1 MTESTEASPEAQAAP
16 RVEDAPV
23 APLPSYGR
31 MLAAER
37 ERQGISVADMAARL
51 RLHPKQIAAIEAE
64 ALDRLPG
71 GPFVRGFVRNYAK
84 ELRIDPAPLLD
95 ALRERLAPAET
106 GAESAAAGPSQL
118 VRDATHERVSRSV
131 VIIGAVGALIVFGVI
146 GWLSTRSAPPAVER
160 GQAATPPVPSAP
172 AAPVTPVTSDSPSAT
187 AASPPAQSSAP
198 DAAASG
204 AAAEP
209 AAPVAAAPAPASP
222 LRLAFRERAWVE
234 VTQAD
239 GRVLLSQNNDAGS
252 EQKLDGKPPFKLV
265 IGNASAVTL
274 EYRGRAI
281 DLKPLT
287 SIENVAR
294 VTLE

>member
-1 MTESTEASPEAQAAP
+1 MTESTEAVPPAPAAP
-16 RVEDAPV
+16 RADEPPIAP
-23 APLPSYGR
+23 PPSYGR

-64 ALDRLPG
+64 DLDRLPG

-95 ALRERLAPAET
+95 ALRQRLAPAGT
-106 GAESAAAGPSQL
+106 AVESAAAAPSHL
-118 VRDATHERVSRSV
+118 VRDAARERVSRSV
-131 VIIGAVGALIVFGVI
+131 VLVGAVAALIAFGVI
-146 GWLSTRSAPPAVER
+146 GWLSTRSAPPAADGGQPVAPHKLAT
-160 GQAATPPVPSAP
+160 QAADDPP
-172 AAPVTPVTSDSPSAT
+172 AASTAGAPVLR
-187 AASPPAQSSAP
+187 
-198 DAAASG
+198 G
-204 AAAEP
+204 ALDAAEP
-209 AAPVAAAPAPASP
+209 AASAAVAPIAVSP
-222 LRLAFRERAWVE
+222 IRLAFRERAWVE

-274 EYRGRAI
+274 EYRGRTI

-287 SIENVAR
+287 SAENVAR

>member
-1 MTESTEASPEAQAAP
+1 MTESTEAMPPTQAA
-16 RVEDAPV
+16 AV
-23 APLPSYGR
+23 ASPASYGR

-37 ERQGISVADMAARL
+37 ERQGISVVDMAARL

-64 ALDRLPG
+64 DLDRLPG

-95 ALRERLAPAET
+95 ALRERLSPSET
-106 GAESAAAGPSQL
+106 SAESAATGPSQF
-118 VRDATHERVSRSV
+118 VRDATRERVSRGV
-131 VIIGAVGALIVFGVI
+131 VIVGAVGALIAFGVI
-146 GWLSTRSAPPAVER
+146 GWLSTRSAPPALER
-160 GQAATPPVPSAP
+160 GQATAPPSP
-172 AAPVTPVTSDSPSAT
+172 AAPATPVANDSPAV
-187 AASPPAQSSAP
+187 
-198 DAAASG
+198 G
-204 AAAEP
+204 AAGSPAPGAEP
-209 AAPVAAAPAPASP
+209 AAEAAAAAEAAVPVAAAPAPAAP
-222 LRLAFRERAWVE
+222 IRLAFRERAWVE

-252 EQKLDGKPPFKLV
+252 EQRLDGRPPFKLV

-274 EYRGRAI
+274 EYRGRVV

>member
-1 MTESTEASPEAQAAP
+1 MTEPTEAMPQARAAP
-16 RVEDAPV
+16 RVEDAPA

-31 MLAAER
+31 VLAAER
-37 ERQGISVADMAARL
+37 ERQAISVVDMAARL

-64 ALDRLPG
+64 DLDRLPG

-106 GAESAAAGPSQL
+106 GAESAAAGPSL
-118 VRDATHERVSRSV
+118 VVRNATRERVSRSV
-131 VIIGAVGALIVFGVI
+131 VIVGAVGALIVFGVI

-160 GQAATPPVPSAP
+160 KQAAMPP
-172 AAPVTPVTSDSPSAT
+172 APVTPVAGESPSVS
-187 AASPPAQSSAP
+187 AANPPAQGSAP
-198 DAAASG
+198 DAAMPT

-209 AAPVAAAPAPASP
+209 AVATAPAPASP
-222 LRLAFRERAWVE
+222 IRLAFRERAWVE

-252 EQKLDGKPPFKLV
+252 EQKLDGKPPFRLV

>member
-1 MTESTEASPEAQAAP
+1 MTESTEAVPEAQAAP
-16 RVEDAPV
+16 RVEEAVV
-23 APLPSYGR
+23 APTASYGR

-37 ERQGISVADMAARL
+37 ERQGISVVDMAARL

-64 ALDRLPG
+64 DLDRLPG

-95 ALRERLAPAET
+95 ALRARLAPAET
-106 GAESAAAGPSQL
+106 GAESATAGPSQV
-118 VRDATHERVSRSV
+118 VRDATREWVSRSV
-131 VIIGAVGALIVFGVI
+131 VIIGAVGALIAFGII
-146 GWLSTRSAPPAVER
+146 GWLSTRSAPPAAER
-160 GQAATPPVPSAP
+160 GQAATQPAP
-172 AAPVTPVTSDSPSAT
+172 AAPVASDSPSVS
-187 AASPPAQSSAP
+187 AASPSAQASAP
-198 DAAASG
+198 DAAVPA

-209 AAPVAAAPAPASP
+209 VVATAPAPASANP
-222 LRLAFRERAWVE
+222 IRLAFRERAWVE

>member
-1 MTESTEASPEAQAAP
+1 MTDPGQAPLPAQTDV
-16 RVEDAPV
+16 RVEDA
-23 APLPSYGR
+23 AAEALPSYGR
-31 MLAAER
+31 ALAAER

-51 RLHPKQIAAIEAE
+51 RLHPKQIVAIEAE
-64 ALDRLPG
+64 DLDRLPG

-95 ALRERLAPAET
+95 DLRRRLAPAESAVE
-106 GAESAAAGPSQL
+106 GATLGQSPV
-118 VRDATHERVSRSV
+118 VREATRERVSRGV
-131 VIIGAVGALIVFGVI
+131 VISGAVGALIVFGII
-146 GWLSTRSAPPAVER
+146 GWLSTQSAPPAVER
-160 GQAATPPVPSAP
+160 AEKAIAP
-172 AAPVTPVTSDSPSAT
+172 ALPAAGDSVPAAGAAPHTG
-187 AASPPAQSSAP
+187 AP
-198 DAAASG
+198 DAAAS
-204 AAAEP
+204 ATAEP
-209 AAPVAAAPAPASP
+209 AAAVTAAPTPGSAI
-222 LRLAFRERAWVE
+222 RLAFRERAWVE
-234 VTQAD
+234 VTQSD

-274 EYRGRAI
+274 EYRGRVV

>member
-1 MTESTEASPEAQAAP
+1 MTESTEAMPEAQAAP
-16 RVEDAPV
+16 RVEDAAV
-23 APLPSYGR
+23 APVISYGR
-31 MLAAER
+31 ALAAER

-64 ALDRLPG
+64 DLDRLPG

-106 GAESAAAGPSQL
+106 GAESAASGPSQV
-118 VRDATHERVSRSV
+118 VRDATRERVSRGV

-160 GQAATPPVPSAP
+160 KQAATPPAP
-172 AAPVTPVTSDSPSAT
+172 AAPVTPVASDSPSVS
-187 AASPPAQSSAP
+187 AANPPAQGSAP
-198 DAAASG
+198 DAAAPG
-204 AAAEP
+204 AAAEA
-209 AAPVAAAPAPASP
+209 AAPAAAAPAPASP
-222 LRLAFRERAWVE
+222 IRLAFRERAWVE
-234 VTQAD
+234 VMQAD

>member
-1 MTESTEASPEAQAAP
+1 MTESTEAMPEAQAAP
-16 RVEDAPV
+16 RVEDAPA

-37 ERQGISVADMAARL
+37 ERQGISIVDMAARL

-64 ALDRLPG
+64 DLDRLPG

-106 GAESAAAGPSQL
+106 GAESAAAGPSQV
-118 VRDATHERVSRSV
+118 VRDATRERVSRSV
-131 VIIGAVGALIVFGVI
+131 VIIGAVGALIAFGVI
-146 GWLSTRSAPPAVER
+146 GWLSTRSAPPAVDR
-160 GQAATPPVPSAP
+160 KQAAMPPAP
-172 AAPVTPVTSDSPSAT
+172 VAPVTPVANDSPSVS
-187 AASPPAQSSAP
+187 AASLPAQISAP
-198 DAAASG
+198 DAAAPGG
-204 AAAEP
+204 ATES
-209 AAPVAAAPAPASP
+209 AAPIAAAPAPAS
-222 LRLAFRERAWVE
+222 LIRLAFRERAWVE

>member
-1 MTESTEASPEAQAAP
+1 MTESAEAMPEAQTAP
-16 RVEDAPV
+16 RVEDAPA

-37 ERQGISVADMAARL
+37 ERQGLSIVDMAARL

-64 ALDRLPG
+64 DLDRLPG

-106 GAESAAAGPSQL
+106 GAERAAAGPSQL
-118 VRDATHERVSRSV
+118 VRDATRERVSRSV
-131 VIIGAVGALIVFGVI
+131 VIIGAVGALIAFGVI

-160 GQAATPPVPSAP
+160 KQAAMPPAP
-172 AAPVTPVTSDSPSAT
+172 VAPVTPVANDSPSAT

-198 DAAASG
+198 DAAAPGGATES
-204 AAAEP
+204 AAA
-209 AAPVAAAPAPASP
+209 VAAAPAPAG
-222 LRLAFRERAWVE
+222 LIRLAFRERAWVE

-274 EYRGRAI
+274 EYGGRAI

>member
-1 MTESTEASPEAQAAP
+1 MTESTEAVPAAQAAP
-16 RVEDAPV
+16 RVDEPPV
-23 APLPSYGR
+23 APRPSYGR

-64 ALDRLPG
+64 DLDRLPG

-84 ELRIDPAPLLD
+84 ELRIDPAPVLD
-95 ALRERLAPAET
+95 ALRQRLAPA
-106 GAESAAAGPSQL
+106 GADAESAAAAPSHL
-118 VRDATHERVSRSV
+118 VRDATRERVSRSV
-131 VIIGAVGALIVFGVI
+131 VLVGAVVALIAFGVI
-146 GWLSTRSAPPAVER
+146 GWLSTRSASPTVDGGPPVAPHPHATQAANDPPAASTA
-160 GQAATPPVPSAP
+160 GPSVPSG
-172 AAPVTPVTSDSPSAT
+172 TL
-187 AASPPAQSSAP
+187 
-198 DAAASG
+198 DAAAPG
-204 AAAEP
+204 TAAV
-209 AAPVAAAPAPASP
+209 APVPVSP
-222 LRLAFRERAWVE
+222 IRLAFRERAWVE

-274 EYRGRAI
+274 EYHGRTI

-287 SIENVAR
+287 SAENVAR